1 MTMILDSR
9 YVCAALLF
17 VFMIRPENMCTELER
32 SNIERICPS
41 LTLPTIKLL
50 FFIRWIQIV
59 CVAIDELFFAHRE
72 LVVVRLIFSLSSCQ
86 TAELLRCLITCS
98 ITHERENHR
107 LSQSSS
113 CIWALL

>member
-9 YVCAALLF
+9 YVCVALLF

-32 SNIERICPS
+32 SNIERSRICPS

-59 CVAIDELFFAHRE
+59 
-72 LVVVRLIFSLSSCQ
+72 
-86 TAELLRCLITCS
+86 
-98 ITHERENHR
+98 
-107 LSQSSS
+107 
-113 CIWALL
+113 

>member
-32 SNIERICPS
+32 SNIERIRPS

-50 FFIRWIQIV
+50 FFIRWIQIM

-72 LVVVRLIFSLSSCQ
+72 LVVRLIFSLSSCQ
-86 TAELLRCLITCS
+86 TAELLRRLITCS

-107 LSQSSS
+107 LSQSLS